1 METARVGKVA
11 VENTAYHFDK
21 AYDYLI
27 PQTLWAKAEKGCRV
41 LVPFGGGN
49 RTRQGL
55 LMDVEEIRA
64 GRTGSEEGLKSVKAV
79 LDQTP
84 LLSPEML
91 LLARSMKER
100 YFCTLFDA
108 VRVML
113 PAGLH
118 YQVAC
123 SYQAARD
130 IPPEKLEALG
140 DEEKRLIAY
149 LSRCRLPVRRDK
161 LLAALGYEADN
172 DLPEH
177 MSRQGYLEKI
187 DDAFRKIGDA
197 MVKMVRLTEKGETG
211 GVKLSP
217 KQREVFSLLQTVGAA
232 SVKEV
237 CYFTGVTAGVV
248 DALVKKG
255 LACCFESER
264 YRNPYDGAPESA
276 VKEEIVLTQ
285 EQQRAYE
292 EQLAQYQSPDGG
304 ISLLYGVTGSG
315 KTSVF
320 LKLID
325 RAVEDKRGVILMVP
339 EISLT
344 PQMLALFQRRYG
356 RQVAVFHSGLSMG
369 ERLDEWKRVKNGDAL
384 IALGTRSAVFAPFE
398 NLGLIIMD
406 EEQEYTYKSEQAPR
420 FHAREIAKF
429 RCRWH
434 RCLLTL
440 ASATPSVESY
450 YLAQKGVYSLST
462 ISNRYGGAR
471 AAPGGGGR
479 YEPGIAGGKYRPLQ
493 LRADGVPGG
502 KPEAS
507 PPVDPA
513 AEPARISYLCELPCL
528 RGAGDLSP
536 LQYFPDLPR
545 REPPADVSLL
555 RLLHPL
561 YRRVPKLPSAP
572 GALCRGG
579 NPESGGGRRG
589 AVPGGENP
597 ADGRGHHYGEIFP
610 REEAETI
617 RGWGI

>member
-49 RTRQGL
+49 RTRPGL

-91 LLARSMKER
+91 LLARWMKER

-130 IPPEKLEALG
+130 IPPEKLEVLG
-140 DEEKRLIAY
+140 EEEKRLIAY

-161 LLAALGYEADN
+161 LLAALGYEADV
-172 DLPEH
+172 DLPER

-450 YLAQKGVYSLST
+450 YLAQKGVYRLST
-462 ISNRYGGAR
+462 ISSRYGGA
-471 AAPGGGGR
+471 
-479 YEPGIAGGKYRPLQ
+479 K
-493 LRADGVPGG
+493 
-502 KPEAS
+502 
-507 PPVDPA
+507 
-513 AEPARISYLCELPCL
+513 
-528 RGAGDLSP
+528 
-536 LQYFPDLPR
+536 LPR
-545 REPPADVSLL
+545 VVVADMNQELL
-555 RLLHPL
+555 
-561 YRRVPKLPSAP
+561 
-572 GALCRGG
+572 
-579 NPESGGGRRG
+579 E
-589 AVPGGENP
+589 
-597 ADGRGHHYGEIFP
+597 
-610 REEAETI
+610 
-617 RGWGI
+617 